1 MQPDFSQLRER
12 LNDRRFAV
20 TTNTQGLS
28 GSGTVFHYRVEGD
41 AITGTY
47 QGGRIRTGQQVGRV
61 TGSNTLELL
70 FQCLTL
76 DGELLAGWSRGT
88 VGVNQAG
95 LTTLAFEWGW
105 LSGAMGGGT
114 SSYIEMAAPEPR

>member
-47 QGGRIRTGQQVGRV
+47 QGGRIRTGQQIGRV
-61 TGSNTLELL
+61 TGSSAQIRQEVV
-70 FQCLTL
+70 
-76 DGELLAGWSRGT
+76 RGT
-88 VGVNQAG
+88 GSAG
-95 LTTLAFEWGW
+95 FPLPRGK
-105 LSGAMGGGT
+105 
-114 SSYIEMAAPEPR
+114 SSR

>member
-1 MQPDFSQLRER
+1 M
-12 LNDRRFAV
+12 
-20 TTNTQGLS
+20 
-28 GSGTVFHYRVEGD
+28 
-41 AITGTY
+41 
-47 QGGRIRTGQQVGRV
+47 

-70 FQCLTL
+70 FQCLTM

-88 VGVNQAG
+88 VGVNHAG

-105 LSGAMGGGT
+105 LSGATGGGT